1 MTIMQYRADQ
11 VVSVQLTFHHSET
24 LNSLHPKLLL
34 YVWRIVS
41 AARETAEGAGR
52 GGLLNSSFSEEE
64 ESVGAILQMR
74 RWWLMR
80 RWMLKRAK
88 TQAIPAE
95 SEKKAR
101 EFDELNLPFAV
112 MV

>member
-1 MTIMQYRADQ
+1 
-11 VVSVQLTFHHSET
+11 
-24 LNSLHPKLLL
+24 
-34 YVWRIVS
+34 
-41 AARETAEGAGR
+41 
-52 GGLLNSSFSEEE
+52 
-64 ESVGAILQMR
+64 
-74 RWWLMR
+74 
-80 RWMLKRAK
+80 MLKRAK